1 MKNSS
6 AAELIRN
13 GRLFLGIEFGS
24 TRIKAVLIDDACR
37 TLAQGSHG
45 WENRLEGGYWTYH
58 QEEIWQ
64 GLRSA
69 YTALRNNAEEQYGIT
84 IRHVDAIGIS
94 GMMHGYLVFD
104 VEGNLLVPFRTWRNN
119 TTEAAADHLTKAFSF
134 NIPERWSAAHLY
146 QALLSKEEHAA
157 HVEFMTTLSGY
168 IHWRL
173 SGKKVLGIDDAS
185 GMFPIDPVTR
195 TYNREMLSIFSA
207 LPASKKLRKE
217 LVEILPRVQTAGTKA
232 GRLTREG
239 ASLLDESG
247 NLEAG
252 CILCPPEGDAGTG
265 MVATNSVRKRT
276 GNISV
281 GTSIFSMNV
290 LEHPLTNMYRD
301 IDIVMTPDGH
311 TTAMVHSNNCT
322 SDINAWASLFSEFA
336 LAIGCDLSSDR
347 LYQVLFEQ
355 VSNADMDAGGL
366 MNYSF
371 LSGENLT
378 RTQNGRPL
386 FVRTPKSKFTLAN
399 FMLTHL
405 YSAFAPIRIGFD
417 ILTHDEGIEMDGMI
431 AHGGLF
437 RTPMIAQQVL
447 ADLLNLPISVMET
460 ASEGGA
466 WGMAVLALYAVRG
479 DGRDLADFLA
489 EEMFTEKKEHIL
501 FPRAEGVQGA
511 SSFLER
517 YLETLPVEQV
527 ASDVLRLY
535 NAEKEC

>member
-13 GRLFLGIEFGS
+13 GHVFLGIELGS
-24 TRIKAVLIDDACR
+24 TRIKAVLIDDMCR
-37 TLAQGSHG
+37 TLAQGSYG
-45 WENRLEGGYWTYH
+45 WENRFEDGYWTYH
-58 QEEIWQ
+58 QEEIWR

-69 YTALRNNAEEQYGIT
+69 YTALRYHTEEQYGIT
-84 IRHVDAIGIS
+84 IRYVDAIGIS

-104 VEGNLLVPFRTWRNN
+104 AEGNLLVPFRTWRNN
-119 TTEAAADHLTKAFSF
+119 TTEEAANHLTKAFSF
-134 NIPERWSAAHLY
+134 NIPERWSVAHLY
-146 QALLSKEEHAA
+146 QALLSGEEHTE
-157 HVEFMTTLSGY
+157 HVNFMTTLSGY

-173 SGKKVLGIDDAS
+173 SEKKVLGIDDAS
-185 GMFPIDPVTR
+185 GMFPIDPGTR
-195 TYNREMLSIFSA
+195 TYHRDMLSIFSA

-217 LVEILPRVQTAGTKA
+217 LVEILPRVQTAGTEA
-232 GRLTREG
+232 GRLTQEG
-239 ASLLDESG
+239 SSLLDESG

-290 LEHPLTNMYRD
+290 LEHPLKNMYRD

-336 LAIGCDLSSDR
+336 AAIGCDLSSDR

-355 VSNADMDAGGL
+355 IPNADMDAGGL
-366 MNYSF
+366 LNYSF

-417 ILTHDEGIEMDGMI
+417 ILTHDEGIEMDGMV

-437 RTPMIAQQVL
+437 RTPMIAQQAL
-447 ADLLNLPISVMET
+447 ADLLNLPVSVMET

-479 DGRDLADFLA
+479 NGRNLAAFLA
-489 EEMFTEKKEHIL
+489 EMFTKKKEHIL
-501 FPRAEGVQGA
+501 FPRTEGVQGA
-511 SSFLER
+511 SSFLKR
-517 YLETLPVEQV
+517 YLETLPVEQA

>member
-13 GRLFLGIEFGS
+13 GHVFLGIELGS
-24 TRIKAVLIDDACR
+24 TRIKAVLIDDMCR

-45 WENRLEGGYWTYH
+45 WENRFEDGYWTYH
-58 QEEIWQ
+58 QEDIWR

-69 YTALRNNAEEQYGIT
+69 YTALRYHTEEQYGIT
-84 IRHVDAIGIS
+84 IRYVDAIGIS

-104 VEGNLLVPFRTWRNN
+104 AEGNLLVPFRTWRNN
-119 TTEAAADHLTKAFSF
+119 TTEEAANHLTKAFSF
-134 NIPERWSAAHLY
+134 NIPERWSVAHLY
-146 QALLSKEEHAA
+146 QALLSGEEHTE
-157 HVEFMTTLSGY
+157 HVNFMTTLSGY

-173 SGKKVLGIDDAS
+173 SEKKVLGIDDAS
-185 GMFPIDPVTR
+185 GMFPIDPGTR
-195 TYNREMLSIFSA
+195 TYHRDMLSIFSA

-217 LVEILPRVQTAGTKA
+217 LVEILPRVQTAGTEA
-232 GRLTREG
+232 GRLTQEG
-239 ASLLDESG
+239 SSLLDESG

-290 LEHPLTNMYRD
+290 LEHPLKNMYRD

-336 LAIGCDLSSDR
+336 AAIGCDLSSDR

-355 VSNADMDAGGL
+355 IPNADMDAGGL
-366 MNYSF
+366 LNYSF

-417 ILTHDEGIEMDGMI
+417 ILTHDEGIEMDGMV

-437 RTPMIAQQVL
+437 RTPMIAQQAL
-447 ADLLNLPISVMET
+447 ADLLNLPVSVMET

-479 DGRDLADFLA
+479 NGRNLAAFLA
-489 EEMFTEKKEHIL
+489 EMFTKKKEHIL
-501 FPRAEGVQGA
+501 FPRTEGVQGA
-511 SSFLER
+511 SSFLKR
-517 YLETLPVEQV
+517 YLETLPVEQA

>member
-13 GRLFLGIEFGS
+13 GHVFLGIELGS
-24 TRIKAVLIDDACR
+24 TRIKAVLIDDMCR
-37 TLAQGSHG
+37 TLAQGSYG
-45 WENRLEGGYWTYH
+45 WENRFEDGYWTYH
-58 QEEIWQ
+58 QEEIWR

-69 YTALRNNAEEQYGIT
+69 YTALRYHTEEQYGIT
-84 IRHVDAIGIS
+84 IRYVDAIGIS

-104 VEGNLLVPFRTWRNN
+104 AEGNLLVPFRTWRNN
-119 TTEAAADHLTKAFSF
+119 TTEEAANHLTKAFSF
-134 NIPERWSAAHLY
+134 NIPERWSVAHLY
-146 QALLSKEEHAA
+146 QALLSGEEHTE
-157 HVEFMTTLSGY
+157 HVNFMTTLSGY

-173 SGKKVLGIDDAS
+173 SEKKVLGIDDAS
-185 GMFPIDPVTR
+185 GMFPIDPGTG
-195 TYNREMLSIFSA
+195 TYHRDMLSIFSA

-217 LVEILPRVQTAGTKA
+217 LVEILPRVQTAGTEA
-232 GRLTREG
+232 GRLTHEG
-239 ASLLDESG
+239 SSLLDESG

-290 LEHPLTNMYRD
+290 LEHPLKNMYRD

-336 LAIGCDLSSDR
+336 AAIGCDLSSDR

-355 VSNADMDAGGL
+355 IPNADMDAGGL
-366 MNYSF
+366 LNYSF

-417 ILTHDEGIEMDGMI
+417 ILTHDEGIEMDGMV

-437 RTPMIAQQVL
+437 RTPMIAQQAL
-447 ADLLNLPISVMET
+447 ADLLNLPVSVMET

-479 DGRDLADFLA
+479 NGRNLAAFLA
-489 EEMFTEKKEHIL
+489 EMFTKKKEHIL
-501 FPRAEGVQGA
+501 FPRTEGVQGA
-511 SSFLER
+511 SSFLKR
-517 YLETLPVEQV
+517 YLETLPVEQA

>member
-13 GRLFLGIEFGS
+13 GHVFLGIELGS
-24 TRIKAVLIDDACR
+24 TRIKAVLIDDMCR
-37 TLAQGSHG
+37 TLAQGSYG
-45 WENRLEGGYWTYH
+45 WENRFEDGYWTYH
-58 QEEIWQ
+58 QEEIWR

-69 YTALRNNAEEQYGIT
+69 YTALRYHTEEQYGIT
-84 IRHVDAIGIS
+84 IRYVDAIGIS

-104 VEGNLLVPFRTWRNN
+104 AEGNLLVPFRTWRNN
-119 TTEAAADHLTKAFSF
+119 TTEEAANHLTKAFSF
-134 NIPERWSAAHLY
+134 NIPERWSVAHLY
-146 QALLSKEEHAA
+146 QALLSGEEHTE
-157 HVEFMTTLSGY
+157 HVNFMTTLSGY

-173 SGKKVLGIDDAS
+173 SEKKVLGIDDAS
-185 GMFPIDPVTR
+185 GMFPIDPGTG
-195 TYNREMLSIFSA
+195 TYHRDMLSIFSA

-217 LVEILPRVQTAGTKA
+217 LVEILPRVQTAGTEA
-232 GRLTREG
+232 GRLTQEG
-239 ASLLDESG
+239 SSLLDESG

-265 MVATNSVRKRT
+265 MVATNSVRKRA

-290 LEHPLTNMYRD
+290 LEHPLKNMYRD

-336 LAIGCDLSSDR
+336 AAIGCDLSSDR

-355 VSNADMDAGGL
+355 IPNADMDAGGL
-366 MNYSF
+366 LNYSF

-417 ILTHDEGIEMDGMI
+417 ILTHDEGIEMDGMV

-437 RTPMIAQQVL
+437 RTPMIAQQAL
-447 ADLLNLPISVMET
+447 ADLLNLPVSVMET

-479 DGRDLADFLA
+479 NGRNLAAFLA
-489 EEMFTEKKEHIL
+489 EMFTKKKEHIL
-501 FPRAEGVQGA
+501 FPRTEGVQGA
-511 SSFLER
+511 SSFLKR
-517 YLETLPVEQV
+517 YLETLPVEQA

>member
-13 GRLFLGIEFGS
+13 GHVFLGIELGS
-24 TRIKAVLIDDACR
+24 TRIKAVLIDDMCR

-45 WENRLEGGYWTYH
+45 WENRFEDGYWTYH
-58 QEEIWQ
+58 QEEIWR

-69 YTALRNNAEEQYGIT
+69 YTALRYHTEEQYGIT
-84 IRHVDAIGIS
+84 IRYVDAIGIS

-104 VEGNLLVPFRTWRNN
+104 AEGNLLVPFRTWRNN
-119 TTEAAADHLTKAFSF
+119 TTEEAANHLTKAFSF
-134 NIPERWSAAHLY
+134 NIPERWSVAHLY
-146 QALLSKEEHAA
+146 QALLSGEEHTE
-157 HVEFMTTLSGY
+157 HVNFMTTLSGY

-173 SGKKVLGIDDAS
+173 SEKKVLGIDDAS
-185 GMFPIDPVTR
+185 GMFPIDPGTR
-195 TYNREMLSIFSA
+195 TYHRDMLSIFSA

-217 LVEILPRVQTAGTKA
+217 LVEILPRVQTAGTEA
-232 GRLTREG
+232 GRLTQEG
-239 ASLLDESG
+239 SSLLDESG

-290 LEHPLTNMYRD
+290 LEHPLKNMYRD

-336 LAIGCDLSSDR
+336 AAIGCDLSSDR

-355 VSNADMDAGGL
+355 IPNADMDAGGL
-366 MNYSF
+366 LNYSF

-417 ILTHDEGIEMDGMI
+417 ILTHDEGIEMDGMV

-437 RTPMIAQQVL
+437 RTPMIAQQAL
-447 ADLLNLPISVMET
+447 ADLLNLPVSVMET

-479 DGRDLADFLA
+479 NGRNLAAFLA
-489 EEMFTEKKEHIL
+489 EMFTKKKEHIL
-501 FPRAEGVQGA
+501 FPRTEGVQGA
-511 SSFLER
+511 SSFLKR
-517 YLETLPVEQV
+517 YLETLPVEQA